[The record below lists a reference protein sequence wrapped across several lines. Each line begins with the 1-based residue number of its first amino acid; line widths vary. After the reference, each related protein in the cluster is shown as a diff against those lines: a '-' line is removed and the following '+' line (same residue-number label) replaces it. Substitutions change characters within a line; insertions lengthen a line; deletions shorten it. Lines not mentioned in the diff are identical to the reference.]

1 MLKQKMKL
9 ILKYKK
15 GEDIDQV
22 LKRYRKK
29 IDKSD
34 LIKEVKKHQEYMK
47 PSQKRRNNL
56 IKARYKQF
64 LKYYIY

>member
-1 MLKQKMKL
+1 MKL
-9 ILKYKK
+9 ILKSKK
-15 GEDIDQV
+15 GEDIEKV
-22 LKRYRKK
+22 LKRYRNK

-34 LIKEVKKHQEYMK
+34 LMKEVKKHQEYIK

-64 LKYYIY
+64 IKYSIA

>member
-1 MLKQKMKL
+1 MKL

-15 GEDIDQV
+15 GEDIEKV

-34 LIKEVKKHQEYMK
+34 LMKEVKKHQEYIK

-64 LKYYIY
+64 IKYNL

>member
-1 MLKQKMKL
+1 MKL

-15 GEDIDQV
+15 GEDIEKV

-29 IDKSD
+29 IEKSD
-34 LIKEVKKHQEYMK
+34 LMKEVKKHQEYIK
-47 PSQKRRNNL
+47 PSQKRRNNF

-64 LKYYIY
+64 IKYSIA

>member
-1 MLKQKMKL
+1 MNL
-9 ILKYKK
+9 ILTYKK
-15 GEDIDQV
+15 GEDIEKV
-22 LKRYRKK
+22 LKRYRNK

-34 LIKEVKKHQEYMK
+34 LMKEVKKHQEYIK

-64 LKYYIY
+64 IKYSIA

>member
-1 MLKQKMKL
+1 MKL
-9 ILKYKK
+9 ILKSNP
-15 GEDIDQV
+15 GEDIEKV
-22 LKRYRKK
+22 LKRYRNK

-34 LIKEVKKHQEYMK
+34 LMKEVKKHQEYIK

-64 LKYYIY
+64 IKYSIA

>member
-1 MLKQKMKL
+1 MLKKMKL
-9 ILKYKK
+9 ILNSKK
-15 GEDIDQV
+15 GEDIEKV
-22 LKRYRKK
+22 LKMYRKK

-34 LIKEVKKHQEYMK
+34 LIKEVKKHQEYIK

-64 LKYYIY
+64 LKYSIY